1 MMNKNTKSIL
11 ALTMAALLLT
21 VAVSGTLA
29 YLVDVT
35 SQVKNTF
42 TPARV
47 TCAVNEPGWTD
58 GNKTKSNV
66 SITNTGTTS
75 AYIRAMIVGNWYD
88 ANGNIVAPHTVEIGN
103 PTGWKKDGEYDYH
116 VNPVAAGQ
124 DTSVLIASYTPV
136 RPEGVPADAVFKMT
150 IVCQAVQSE
159 PKTAV
164 TQAWGSDAAAL
175 LN

>member
-1 MMNKNTKSIL
+1 MMNKNNKSIL
-11 ALTMAALLLT
+11 ALTLAALLLT

-35 SQVKNTF
+35 PEVKNTF

-47 TCAVNEPGWTD
+47 TCDVVETFANNV
-58 GNKTKSNV
+58 KSSV
-66 SITNTGTTS
+66 MIKNTGTTS
-75 AYIRAMIVGNWYD
+75 AYIRAMVVANWCD
-88 ANGNIVAPHTVEIGN
+88 ADGNIVEPFDVSSYLANGQNNWVKSGN
-103 PTGWKKDGEYDYH
+103 YYYYQNVVAADGLTGELL
-116 VNPVAAGQ
+116 VNPIKQGTPPAG
-124 DTSVLIASYTPV
+124 
-136 RPEGVPADAVFKMT
+136 ADHLVVT

-164 TQAWGSDAAAL
+164 TQAWGSNTADL